1 VEEQYTL
8 RRIAL
13 ADIGTRRLSAS
24 DPATESRSRAIMER
38 VRDGGEAELA
48 RLAAELDGNTGR
60 LWYGPDD
67 FKAAL
72 AGLPAADRAALERA
86 AGRIGDFAKAQ
97 LSCLAPLSMAI
108 PGGRAGHELVP
119 VEKAGCYA
127 PGGRFPLP
135 SSVLM
140 TALVARVAGVSD
152 VSVACPRPDPAIL
165 AACALADAGLL
176 LAAGGAQAIAAFA
189 YGAGRLTARDLI
201 VGPGNRYVAAAKLQA
216 QALVRTD
223 APAGPSEL
231 LILSDGSADPRTLA
245 WDLLAQ
251 AEHDPDAL
259 ACLACT
265 DEAGILAVEAALP
278 AALREL
284 RAVSPASA
292 DNAASALAKSWA
304 FSCAQGGGASGAS
317 AEETL
322 AEAANR
328 FAPEHLELALAEPER
343 VRGLIRHAG
352 ALFIGGR
359 SAEVFGDY
367 GAGPNHAL
375 PTAGRSRSSGGLS
388 VFDFLRVRS
397 WLCMDGGEGA
407 EDLARDTMRLAD
419 LEGLAAHAR
428 SARARLPG

>member
-1 VEEQYTL
+1 
-8 RRIAL
+8 
-13 ADIGTRRLSAS
+13 
-24 DPATESRSRAIMER
+24 MEK

-48 RLAAELDGNTGR
+48 RLAAELDGNAVR

-72 AGLPAADRAALERA
+72 AALPAADRAALERA
-86 AGRIGDFAKAQ
+86 AGRIEDFARAQ
-97 LSCLAPLSMAI
+97 LSCLSPLSMAI
-108 PGGRAGHELVP
+108 SGGRAGHELVP
-119 VEKAGCYA
+119 VERAGCYA

-140 TALVARVAGVSD
+140 TALVARVAGVGD
-152 VSVACPRPDPAIL
+152 VTVACPRPEPSIL

-189 YGAGRLTARDLI
+189 YGAGRLSARDLI

-265 DEAGILAVEAALP
+265 DEAGTLAVEAAL
-278 AALREL
+278 AAAMKEL
-284 RAVSPASA
+284 RAISPASA
-292 DNAASALAKSWA
+292 DNAASALSKSWA
-304 FSCAQGGGASGAS
+304 FSCARGGGSAGAS

-352 ALFIGGR
+352 ALFIGER

-397 WLCMDGGEGA
+397 WLYMDGGEGA
-407 EDLARDTMRLAD
+407 EGLARDTMRLAD
-419 LEGLAAHAR
+419 MEGLAAHAR